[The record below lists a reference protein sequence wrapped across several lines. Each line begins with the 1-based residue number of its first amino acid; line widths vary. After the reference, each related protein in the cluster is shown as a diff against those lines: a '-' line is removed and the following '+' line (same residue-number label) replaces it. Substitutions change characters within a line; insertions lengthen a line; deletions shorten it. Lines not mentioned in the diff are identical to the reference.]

1 MPLTLH
7 QTINQSN
14 LAANL
19 SSFSAFLEHV
29 MILSNNSSKD
39 TYQELKEIDQ
49 ILADN
54 LKTTGD
60 YVENN
65 AQSISVNWLYPIR
78 TSVHYRYSNS
88 QFKKNSQIVIGSP
101 KEIATIVQNL
111 KPLTDK
117 HAISLIISNHPVS
130 TKLSQSYI
138 FETYTE
144 EIATIVHKLT
154 QSQTLINELLS
165 SKSMTQLSLSE
176 MESTS
181 LIDSLPLLAQTGIK
195 DNFAYN
201 HALIYVSQIFTW
213 LNEIS

>member
-1 MPLTLH
+1 MPLTL
-7 QTINQSN
+7 QRTINQSN

-19 SSFSAFLEHV
+19 SSFSAFLDRI
-29 MILSNNSSKD
+29 MMLSNIPSND
-39 TYQELKEIDQ
+39 AYQELKEIDQ
-49 ILADN
+49 IIADN
-54 LKTTGD
+54 LKATDD

-78 TSVHYRYSNS
+78 TSAHYRYCNAA
-88 QFKKNSQIVIGSP
+88 FKKNSQIVIGSP
-101 KEIATIVQNL
+101 K
-111 KPLTDK
+111 
-117 HAISLIISNHPVS
+117 
-130 TKLSQSYI
+130 
-138 FETYTE
+138 

-195 DNFAYN
+195 NNFAYN
-201 HALIYVSQIFTW
+201 HALIYVSQLFTW